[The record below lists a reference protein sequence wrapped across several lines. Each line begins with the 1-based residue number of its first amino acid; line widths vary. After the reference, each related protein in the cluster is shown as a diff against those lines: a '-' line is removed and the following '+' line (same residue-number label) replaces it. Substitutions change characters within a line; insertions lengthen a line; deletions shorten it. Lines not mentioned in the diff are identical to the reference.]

1 MIGAMST
8 LKHSEKNCD
17 TCESRRTNVF
27 CSLPPEGVEVLDQS
41 KVTNVYKR
49 GQYIFYEG
57 NIPSG
62 LYCVNGGVVKLEA
75 GSEAGNNHILRMVHN
90 GGMLGYRSLF
100 AEEPYRASALV
111 HEDATVCFIP
121 KSAILQLVETYP
133 NVAFN
138 FLARISKELR
148 QAEDR
153 FCGLTD
159 KNASERIAESLLF
172 LRDNFP
178 EQTWTRK
185 EISEWAGTTP
195 ETVMRTLSEFEDRG
209 YIEQAGRKISIKDK
223 AALLKLAN
231 LSL

>member
-1 MIGAMST
+1 MTT
-8 LKHSEKNCD
+8 LKHSEKNCE
-17 TCESRRTNVF
+17 TCDSRKTNVF
-27 CSLPPEGVEVLDQS
+27 CSLPPEGVEILDES
-41 KVTNVYKR
+41 KVTNLYKR

-57 NIPSG
+57 NVPSG
-62 LYCVNGGVVKLEA
+62 LYCVNDGVVKLETSSQ
-75 GSEAGNNHILRMVHN
+75 GGNNHILRMVHN

-111 HEDATVCFIP
+111 HEDATICFIP
-121 KSAILQLVETYP
+121 KASILKLVERYP
-133 NVAFN
+133 TVALG
-138 FLARISKELR
+138 FLTRVSRELR

-159 KNASERIAESLLF
+159 KNAGERIAESLLF

-195 ETVMRTLSEFEDRG
+195 ETVMRTLAEFETKG

-223 AALLKLAN
+223 GALLKLAN